1 MTILTDATSLLG
13 KDGPFAGLLDNY
25 RVRESQQQMAAR
37 IEQAIADKEILIAES
52 GTGTGKTLA
61 YLVPAMLSG
70 KKVLVST
77 GTRHLQDQLFKQDL
91 PLVRRALEVP
101 VTMSL
106 LKGRSNYLCRQ
117 RLEQAEFDQSGFQAF
132 PKVDLAV
139 ISKWSLTTLHGDIS
153 EVSGV
158 PEQSRVWSD
167 VTSTADNCIGSK
179 CQHYDDCFVNS
190 ARKDAMEADIL
201 VVNHHLF
208 LADIA
213 LKEEGF
219 GQLLPKVDV
228 VIFDEAHQVPDT
240 ASMYFSTGV
249 SQRQMLDLCRDT
261 RLADVAEK
269 SGISGFERRIDEL
282 EKLAKEC
289 RLSMGASATKGS
301 WSQLEER
308 PDFNTALKDLKQGL
322 QQMLEVLKLASAS
335 GDQLENC
342 YQRTQVIVDR
352 LTALGNENSENKDE
366 FIRWFETS
374 KTGFQ
379 LHSTPLNIADKFR
392 ELVCEQDRAIIFTS
406 ATLAVSG
413 SFSHYQ
419 SQLGLDDAATDVWPG
434 PFNYAEQALFYLPE
448 GLPEPNDAAHT
459 RMVVELAEKL
469 IKISQGRT
477 FLLFT
482 SFRAL
487 NEAAEL
493 LKGRLDYL
501 MLVQGEA
508 PRHEL
513 LQRFREE
520 GDAVLLG
527 TGSFWEGVD
536 VKGDALSMVI
546 IDKLPFAAPDDP
558 VLQARSRAVRSAGLN
573 PFMTLQLPQAVVS
586 LRQGAGRLIRSV
598 DDNGV
603 FMLCDS
609 RLVSKSYGKIFTR
622 SLPPMKRTRDFAE
635 VSAFLEKERM

>member
-1 MTILTDATSLLG
+1 MTFLTDASSLLG

-25 RVRESQQQMAAR
+25 RVRESQQQMASR

-61 YLVPAMLSG
+61 YLVPALMSG

-77 GTRHLQDQLFKQDL
+77 GTRHLQDQLYKHDL

-101 VTMSL
+101 ATMAL

-117 RLEQAEFDQSGFQAF
+117 RLQQAEYDQSGYRPF
-132 PKVDLAV
+132 PQVDLAV
-139 ISKWSLTTLHGDIS
+139 ISKWSLTTLHGDIA

-167 VTSTADNCIGSK
+167 VTSTVDNCIGSK
-179 CQHYDDCFVNS
+179 CQYYDDCFVNA

-208 LADIA
+208 LADLA

-240 ASMYFSTGV
+240 ASIYFSTGI
-249 SQRQMLDLCRDT
+249 SQRQILDLCRDT
-261 RLADVAEK
+261 RLAEVAEK
-269 SGISGFERRIDEL
+269 CGIDGLEQRIDEL

-289 RLSMGASATKGS
+289 RLTMGMAVNKGS
-301 WSQLEER
+301 WSQLER
-308 PDFNTALKDLKQGL
+308 LPDFTSALAGLKHGL
-322 QQMLEVLKLASAS
+322 QQTHEVLKLASTH

-342 YQRTQVIVDR
+342 YQRAQVIIDR
-352 LTALGNENSENKDE
+352 LASLDSHNSED
-366 FIRWFETS
+366 FIRWYETS

-392 ELVCEQDRAIIFTS
+392 ELVCEQGRAIIFTS

-413 SFSHYQ
+413 NFTHYQ
-419 SQLGLDDAATDVWPG
+419 QQLGLEDASTEVWPG
-434 PFNYAEQALFYLPE
+434 PFNYAEQALFYLPQD
-448 GLPEPNDAAHT
+448 LPEPGEPGHT
-459 RMVVELAEKL
+459 AKVVELAEQL
-469 IKISQGRT
+469 IKISGGRV

-487 NEAAEL
+487 NEASSL
-493 LKGRLDYL
+493 LQGRLDYPL
-501 MLVQGEA
+501 LVQGEA

-513 LQRFREE
+513 LQQFRQA
-520 GDAVLLG
+520 GNAVLLG

-536 VKGDALSMVI
+536 VKGDALSVVI

-558 VLQARSRAVRSAGLN
+558 VLQARSSAVRSAGLN
-573 PFMTLQLPQAVVS
+573 PFMTLQLPQAVVA

-598 DDNGV
+598 DDRGV
-603 FMLCDS
+603 FILCDT

-622 SLPPMKRTRDFAE
+622 SLPPMKRTRDFPE
-635 VSAFLEKERM
+635 VIEFLETN